1 MRMLWDRNIDDSVS
15 YDNNGST
22 RRQTCK
28 ACRYWEFHEA
38 LTAFLDERQVYL

>member
-1 MRMLWDRNIDDSVS
+1 MRMLWDLNIDDSVS
-15 YDNNGST
+15 CDNKGST
-22 RRQTCK
+22 RRQACK